1 MDATDN
7 APRRAIGVPIDKDT
21 QRMWRAALRFSAV
34 GLEMGVAVAA
44 GFLIGN
50 WIDGRYGTKPYW
62 TLGMLLLGIAT
73 AFRGLIRVAMEAKRD
88 AEREENAAK
97 DDEP

>member
-1 MDATDN
+1 
-7 APRRAIGVPIDKDT
+7 
-21 QRMWRAALRFSAV
+21 MWRAALRFSAV
-34 GLEMGVAVAA
+34 GIEMGVAITA

-50 WIDGRYGTKPYW
+50 WIDSRYGTKPYW

-73 AFRGLIRVAMEAKRD
+73 AFRGLIRVAMQAKRE
-88 AEREENAAK
+88 AERDDAAAK